1 MATHV
6 FSTSLTRRVLVACAA
21 LAFLSTGPA
30 SAQNGFAGTTRDPV
44 TGWHCVT
51 PFCDTLLMPGTRCL
65 CQKNNPNETRLARL
79 RFTCIPPTGSGQGCP
94 LPRGFG
100 GN

>member
-1 MATHV
+1 MAKPV
-6 FSTSLTRRVLVACAA
+6 SPASWLRRVLVAAAA
-21 LAFLSTGPA
+21 LACLSTGPA

-51 PFCDTLLMPGTRCL
+51 PFCDTLIMPGTRCL
-65 CQKNNPNETRLARL
+65 CQKHNPNETRLARL
-79 RFTCIPPTGSGQGCP
+79 RFTCIPPTGSQQGCP
-94 LPRGFG
+94 LPRGVG

>member
-1 MATHV
+1 MRIA
-6 FSTSLTRRVLVACAA
+6 
-21 LAFLSTGPA
+21 GPA
-30 SAQNGFAGTTRDPV
+30 AIAAFASLAAAGTASGQGGFVGTTRDPV

-65 CQKNNPNETRLARL
+65 CQKQNPGETVLSRLKL
-79 RFTCIPPTGSGQGCP
+79 ICIPPRAGQACP

-100 GN
+100 GG